1 MKTSAVRNMPL
12 GHFCTVT
19 PINGL
24 MVAEH
29 KKDHYEKG
37 DTVVELFCMAF
48 GRKPEFGLLGGFENG
63 VNVIALIDD
72 EISDEQIQKFGIG
85 SEDSH
90 CIARSDKV
98 VVCKNESVFN
108 GTTCFIYVIATS
120 RGVIYASLIMNQMS
134 KAEAA
139 EFEKLFASA
148 QPFDA

>member
-1 MKTSAVRNMPL
+1 MKTSVVQNMPL

-29 KKDHYEKG
+29 KKDHYNNG

-48 GRKPEFGLLGGFENG
+48 GREPEFGLLGGFENG
-63 VNVIALIDD
+63 VNVIALRDD
-72 EISDEQIQKFGIG
+72 EISDEQIQKFGVD
-85 SEDSH
+85 SEDWH

-98 VVCKNESVFN
+98 VVSKNERVIN
-108 GTTCFIYVIATS
+108 GTTCIMYFIATS
-120 RGVIYASLIMNQMS
+120 RGVICASLIMDQMS

-139 EFEKLFASA
+139 EFEKMFASA